1 MFIVLN
7 TQVCGIL
14 ALRYVFQLSIFCTG
28 MTQGGYY
35 YPSFQPYCTSE
46 TDVDTNAKSIQ
57 PNVLLGLYKFD
68 GLSIDS
74 VTSVYDGLQWN
85 FYVLLFILWHQREI
99 MLQGFWFDASSNATG
114 AGEDAGDERFQ
125 SEALRNF
132 RASLNSSR
140 DSVDDAFMDV
150 DERQP
155 LRQSRKDRASKA
167 KAGASHQDLAPPASA
182 SSISSSRRG
191 GLPLKMD
198 SSRQLSFVSAS
209 SVSHGIS
216 GDHLAAEMLEEL
228 QAQEIIEEEERRSAA
243 VAAAEIEAK
252 EGKVAKTVVRHAG
265 SDDDDDDDEANE
277 AVKEEIVS
285 EQVDADADDGN
296 DSKRG
301 GDEGVEDMGFLSRK
315 KKSWLEEKA
324 PRVHAYVQTVVC
336 FPPAQW
342 DKDIHAA
349 ITGEK
354 PGSDYYSASLAM
366 LLLSS
371 VFAVV
376 LFEQLGEADSSD
388 TSAANADSRL
398 TSSDMISGYL
408 VLLVFLELV
417 FIIWDRVAYVCG
429 SLASKLALQYAYT
442 LLLHLC
448 VWWLIPEHTNIY
460 FQQRPALVVFYA
472 MQCVFL
478 WCSALQLRDGY
489 PVYRG
494 SRYNYTRETLE
505 TRLSEKTFGLLMSAP
520 FLFETRALLDY
531 ICTRTSLGWAHW
543 VLLEDTAAHLFQVK
557 MEMRGRADE
566 ADVLQGKKR
575 QPLLGK
581 LTSAGVM
588 LLFLLV
594 CLLAPLALFSSI
606 NPSTTENEVT
616 LTTVTFGVEDEQG
629 TLNQLYSNSD
639 NNSPSFSIDR
649 NTDGATVQ
657 RIEFDVF
664 SHDVWTISPPRMDQ
678 LVAQLQSTA
687 ALNWT
692 ISFAFERPGPTD
704 YEDIDAS
711 YSVAITSAQRNALIP
726 MLKQTLND
734 DENVTLPGITVAG
747 LFPPIVQLTAK
758 SGVLDRSTTLRAVNV
773 TKHSSSAGET
783 WWTLEP
789 LTNATT
795 TGDSSSDD
803 DNYCASD
810 KPFCLIAVS
819 DKIVQGLSTLGVDSY
834 GLTAAY
840 VFVVVTIGSA
850 VKSFFRGAVFQIQYD
865 ELPEPE
871 DVLELVE
878 GVYIAREEKYVGH
891 LTDEVR
897 LFETLVRVL
906 RSPETLLKIT
916 GTHVLHIPAAKEKLD

>member
-1 MFIVLN
+1 M
-7 TQVCGIL
+7 QVCGIL
-14 ALRYVFQLSIFCTG
+14 ALRYVFQLSVFCTG
-28 MTQGGYY
+28 MTESGYY

-46 TDVDTNAKSIQ
+46 TDVNTNAKSIQ

-74 VTSVYDGLQWN
+74 VTSVYDGLQWD
-85 FYVLLFILWHQREI
+85 FYVLLFILWHQREL
-99 MLQGFWFDASSNATG
+99 MLQGFWLDVTNNG
-114 AGEDAGDERFQ
+114 ALADEDAGDERFQ
-125 SEALRNF
+125 SEALRNY

-140 DSVDDAFMDV
+140 DSVDDAFMEV
-150 DERQP
+150 DDRQQHH
-155 LRQSRKDRASKA
+155 QSHKDRASKA
-167 KAGASHQDLAPPASA
+167 KAEASRQDLAPPTSTT
-182 SSISSSRRG
+182 SVSSSRRG

-198 SSRQLSFVSAS
+198 SSRQHSFVSSGSMAHGAS
-209 SVSHGIS
+209 IS
-216 GDHLAAEMLEEL
+216 GDHLAAEMLEEI
-228 QAQEIIEEEERRSAA
+228 QAQEIVEEEERRSAA
-243 VAAAEIEAK
+243 VAAAEIENR
-252 EGKVAKTVVRHAG
+252 ESKVAKAIVRHDG
-265 SDDDDDDDEANE
+265 SDEDDDDGNDPA
-277 AVKEEIVS
+277 KEEIVS

-296 DSKRG
+296 DSTRN
-301 GDEGVEDMGFLSRK
+301 GDDAADEDGGFLSRK

-324 PRVHAYVQTVVC
+324 PRAHAYLQTVIC

-371 VFAVV
+371 VFAVI
-376 LFEQLGEADSSD
+376 LFEELGEADSSD

-460 FQQRPALVVFYA
+460 FQQRPALVAFYA

-494 SRYNYTRETLE
+494 SRYNYSAETLE
-505 TRLSEKTFGLLMSAP
+505 TKLNEKTFGLLMSAP
-520 FLFETRALLDY
+520 FLFEMRALLDY
-531 ICTRTSLGWAHW
+531 ICTRTSLSWSHW

-557 MEMRGRADE
+557 MEMRGRVDE
-566 ADVLQGKKR
+566 ADVLQGKQR

-594 CLLAPLALFSSI
+594 CLIGPLALFSSI

-616 LTTVTFGVEDEQG
+616 LTTVTFGIEDAQG

-639 NNSPSFSIDR
+639 NNSPNYAIDR

-657 RIEFDVF
+657 RIEFDNF

-678 LVAQLQSTA
+678 LVSQLQSTE

-711 YSVAITSAQRNALIP
+711 YSLTITSAQRNALIP

-734 DENVTLPGITVAG
+734 DENVTLSAITVDG

-758 SGVLDRSTTLRAVNV
+758 SGVLDRSTTMRAVNV

-789 LTNATT
+789 VVNATA
-795 TGDSSSDD
+795 GS

-819 DKIVQGLSTLGVDSY
+819 DKIVQGLSTLGIDSY
-834 GLTAAY
+834 GLTAVY

-850 VKSFFRGAVFQIQYD
+850 VKSFFRGALFQIQYD
-865 ELPEPE
+865 ELPEPD

-897 LFETLVRVL
+897 LFETLVRVM

-916 GTHVLHIPAAKEKLD
+916 GTHVLHIPAAKQKLN